1 MNLYF
6 PRKIEAINIDKK
18 VIFGLMKATLSS
30 EDQIFKAI
38 NEHVAG
44 RKAEDRLR
52 NLGIS
57 QWNFDKSRSLRMIM
71 RGVRGAH

>member
-1 MNLYF
+1 M
-6 PRKIEAINIDKK
+6 
-18 VIFGLMKATLSS
+18 IFGLMKATLSN

-44 RKAEDRLR
+44 RKAEDSLR

-57 QWNFDKSRSLRMIM
+57 QGNFDKSRSLSMSM